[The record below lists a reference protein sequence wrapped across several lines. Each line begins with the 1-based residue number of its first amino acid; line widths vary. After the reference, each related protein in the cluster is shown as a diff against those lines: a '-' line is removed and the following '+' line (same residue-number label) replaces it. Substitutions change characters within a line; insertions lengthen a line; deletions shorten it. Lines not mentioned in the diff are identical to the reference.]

1 VATRSYYTNVASPSE
16 GYMLRVSLSAKRD
29 HLEGYLDLFRGEH
42 TTVDE
47 HAAVISE
54 GGPSEY
60 RLAVDRDPW
69 VLFGHVSGVSRWEAI
84 AIARSVR
91 LAD

>member
-1 VATRSYYTNVASPSE
+1 
-16 GYMLRVSLSAKRD
+16 MLRVSLSAKRD
-29 HLEGYLDLFRGEH
+29 HPEGYLDLFEGQH

-54 GGPSEY
+54 GGPGGY
-60 RLAVDRDPW
+60 RLTVDRDPW
-69 VLFGHVSGVSRWEAI
+69 ILSVRVSGVTQWEAI